1 MGKTELLAAASAGW
15 RSQLIDLSG
24 NNRLLYFKET
34 KASFTFDN
42 ADSKMLA
49 KLLQGDEVP
58 LKKLFQ
64 DENATAQAAASADT
78 LFRKQK
84 ESLEEFSI
92 PIAYLAIGFAC
103 WQVEDKGP
111 GSTSKRIN
119 SPILMAPIQLEKD
132 SNGRDSFKIQIVEE
146 PQLNSVLIHAL
157 RTFGISLNED
167 SITTELRELSDI
179 DAMIDAFKNEASGL
193 TELEV
198 TPSIVI
204 GPFSYQKQA
213 MVNDLEDLQVLAT
226 SDLVSALAND
236 QSAIEKV
243 RTQTGN
249 VEPSDP
255 DYTPVEAEYLV
266 LDADA
271 SQSFVV
277 NAAIAGRNLVVEGPP
292 GTGKSQTI
300 ANVIACLVA
309 DKKTVLFV
317 AQKRAAIEAV
327 LHRLDTVQLSPL
339 LLDAFLAG
347 AGRRFISSELAKAFD
362 NQRTV
367 VGPDVNKLQKS
378 LSNSR
383 DVLVQHK
390 DALHEKHFGWGATI
404 HELRVL
410 SLEMDSDIS
419 TEFRLPY
426 EPMTAWYQDDYEK
439 ALDSFV
445 ELSRLGGFTSKWTE
459 GPFWNLTTVGTS
471 ETAVE
476 LSKTS
481 LILKNKLEFI
491 SNWLSEA
498 AEAIPNSDAVSG
510 STLQEIFEVAEAHLK
525 VIGIVPSAVQWDIS
539 VGELKRIHAAITGA
553 RNFESGEKIGFLERF
568 SLRRVA
574 NKALKSLDRS
584 AQGHLVLEIIRS
596 RSSKIFDP
604 GKTPRDRLDV
614 LLECES
620 IVDDLAWLLKSTVG
634 IEPKIPVKNLS
645 SLVSDLV
652 SDPELSKVP
661 RASSAY
667 TQLKNLGLQA
677 LFSQLV
683 DEQIEDLMVEDQVRD
698 YAKYVIVRSLLEAAE
713 LQTPEVSSFTGA
725 ELEKVTKD
733 FREADTSKLA
743 ANAVRIR
750 RLAAERLVDARNRHG
765 DQERLVVTELTRKS
779 KFKSINTLFR
789 EAPDVLLAAKPVW
802 AMSPLQVSRLLPAQQ
817 LFDIVIFD
825 EASQIRPADAMP
837 ALLRA
842 KKALVA
848 GDTRQLPPTDFFS
861 KVVEVEF
868 EVESREAEVA
878 SLDSQFVESDRPKAS
893 KTEALTADAESIL
906 FAFARLLAG
915 QTRRLLWH
923 YRSKDER
930 LIAVSNA
937 HVYDSSLTTFPAAD
951 LPNAVSHVQLSYS
964 PGVNGSSN
972 SPQAEVEKVVELVK
986 IHAKNSP
993 ETSLGVITFGVTH
1006 QNRIEQALDRAE
1018 KNDPALLE
1026 FRAKKGT
1033 ESFFVKS
1040 IERVQGDE
1048 RDNIILSFGYGA
1060 DKSGKVNLFWGPLLQ
1075 PGGERRLNV
1084 AISRSKS
1091 KMILITS
1098 FGLSDL
1104 TEDRHSS
1111 AGYKL
1116 MYNFLRFCASK
1127 GEHLGSSEET
1137 IPLNAFEMDV
1147 KQRLVDAGLKI
1158 DSQVGVGSYRIDFA
1172 VKHPKKSGT
1181 YVLAVEADGAS
1192 YHSGHTARERDR
1204 LRQTLLEAR
1213 GWTFVRI
1220 WSTDWFKDPERE
1232 VQRVVAAYESALK
1245 GSKAIHTKETPEP
1258 QEWQTS
1264 PTRDEAKRPKIIP
1277 GQEIT
1282 QYSDRHLNELLK
1294 YVRSDNQ
1301 LRTLEEEVEAMFV
1314 ELGYSKR
1321 GQRIMAKLREIAH
1334 RAS

>member
-1 MGKTELLAAASAGW
+1 MGKTELLAAAAAGW

-34 KASFTFDN
+34 KASFTFDS

-58 LKKLFQ
+58 LKKLFP
-64 DENATAQAAASADT
+64 DETAMAQAAASADT

-92 PIAYLAIGFAC
+92 PIAYLAIGFAG
-103 WQVEDKGP
+103 WQVEDKGT

-119 SPILMAPIQLEKD
+119 SPILMAPIQLEKG
-132 SNGRDSFKIQIVEE
+132 SNGRDGFKVQIVEE
-146 PQLNSVLIHAL
+146 PQLNSVLLHAL
-157 RTFGISLNED
+157 RTVGISLNED
-167 SITTELRELSDI
+167 SITTELREVSDI
-179 DAMIDAFKNEASGL
+179 DVVIDAFKNEASGL
-193 TELEV
+193 TGLEV
-198 TPSIVI
+198 RPSMVI

-213 MVNDLEDLQVLAT
+213 MVNDLEDLQVLAK

-243 RTQTGN
+243 RTQTGS

-266 LDADA
+266 LDADS

-367 VGPDVNKLQKS
+367 VDPDVTKLQRS
-378 LSNSR
+378 LSTSR

-390 DALHEKHFGWGATI
+390 DALHEEQFGWGATI
-404 HELRVL
+404 HELRVM
-410 SLEMDSDIS
+410 SLEVNSDIS

-426 EPMTAWYQDDYEK
+426 KPMTAWDQNDYEE
-439 ALDSFV
+439 ALESFV
-445 ELSRLGGFTSKWTE
+445 ELSRLGCFTSKWTE
-459 GPFWNLTTVGTS
+459 GPFWNLITVDSS
-471 ETAVE
+471 ETAIE
-476 LSKTS
+476 LSNAS
-481 LILKNKLEFI
+481 LVLKNKLESI
-491 SNWLSEA
+491 SNWISEA
-498 AEAIPNSDAVSG
+498 AEAIPSSEVITA
-510 STLQEIFEVAEAHLK
+510 STLQEIFNVAKAHLK
-525 VIGIVPSAVQWDIS
+525 VMEVAPSASPWDIS
-539 VGELKRIHAAITGA
+539 MGDLKRIHAAISGA
-553 RNFESGEKIGFLERF
+553 REFDNGEKIGFLERF
-568 SLRRVA
+568 SLGRAA
-574 NKALKSLDRS
+574 NKALKGLDRS
-584 AQGHLVLEIIRS
+584 AQSGLVSELIES
-596 RSSKIFDP
+596 RSSNTFVP
-604 GKTPRDRLDV
+604 SKTAINRLDL
-614 LLECES
+614 LLEEES
-620 IVDDLAWLLKSTVG
+620 IVDDLAWLFENTVG
-634 IEPKIPVKNLS
+634 LDPEAPVKNLS
-645 SLVSDLV
+645 ILVSDLAT
-652 SDPELSKVP
+652 DPELSKVP

-667 TQLKNLGLQA
+667 EKIKNLGLEG
-677 LFSQLV
+677 LYSQLV
-683 DEQIEDLMVEDQVRD
+683 DEQNEDLMVEDQVRD

-789 EAPDVLLAAKPVW
+789 EAPQVLLAAKPVW

-817 LFDIVIFD
+817 LFDVVIFD

-868 EVESREAEVA
+868 EVESPEPEDA
-878 SLDSQFVESDRPKAS
+878 SLDSLVVESERPKAS

-951 LPNAVSHVQLSYS
+951 LPNAVSHIQLAYS

-986 IHAKNSP
+986 LHARNVP
-993 ETSLGVITFGVTH
+993 ETSLGVITFGVAH

-1018 KNDPALLE
+1018 KSDPALLE

-1033 ESFFVKS
+1033 EAFFVKS

-1116 MYNFLRFCASK
+1116 MYNFLRFCASN
-1127 GEHLGSSEET
+1127 GEHLGSSAET
-1137 IPLNAFEMDV
+1137 IPLNAFEIDV
-1147 KQRLVDAGLKI
+1147 KQRLMDAGLKI
-1158 DSQVGVGSYRIDFA
+1158 DAQVGVGSYRIDFA

-1220 WSTDWFKDPERE
+1220 WSTDWFRSPERE
-1232 VQRVVAAYESALK
+1232 VQRVVAAYEAALK
-1245 GSKAIHTKETPEP
+1245 GTKATPAREKPETADWEAL
-1258 QEWQTS
+1258 
-1264 PTRDEAKRPKIIP
+1264 PTRDAAKRPKLVP
-1277 GQEIT
+1277 GLEIT
-1282 QYSDRHLNELLK
+1282 QHSDRHLIELLK
-1294 YVRSDNQ
+1294 YIRSDQQ
-1301 LRTLEEEVEAMFV
+1301 LRTAEEEVEAMFT
-1314 ELGYSKR
+1314 ELGYAKR
-1321 GQRIMAKLREIAH
+1321 GQRIMAKLREIVS
-1334 RAS
+1334 RN